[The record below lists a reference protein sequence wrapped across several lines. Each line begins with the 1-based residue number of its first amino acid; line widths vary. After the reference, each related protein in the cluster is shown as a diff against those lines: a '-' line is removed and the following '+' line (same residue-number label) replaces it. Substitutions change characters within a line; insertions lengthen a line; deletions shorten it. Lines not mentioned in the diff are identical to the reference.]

1 MGVILCNFCLIS
13 DVPEPL
19 RPDAV
24 QCALLLLPE
33 EHLEALHSLLIF
45 LFEVSCSHI
54 CLYLQQIFVG
64 FFVIGRWSNDLRK
77 GADSN

>member
-1 MGVILCNFCLIS
+1 MSDAIFSLIL

-45 LFEVSCSHI
+45 LFEVSS
-54 CLYLQQIFVG
+54 CLLCVCVEIVKVYLV
-64 FFVIGRWSNDLRK
+64 DT
-77 GADSN
+77 